1 MSMKKKVK
9 LRLKKNVVTL
19 LKIIGVL
26 CVVLTIG
33 WFIYLKQISIFTNL
47 NYSKEASK
55 KILFSGNKDY
65 VLSVG
70 ENKTLNAAFESGDY
84 NKKYLD
90 SYAKIAYQ
98 EHKNIIKNIN
108 SLLDKGYSNNDISI
122 ILAHGSDSEVAEFAK
137 RERVKYLEEFYEYP
151 YAKLKYYDRYLAYTD
166 ETGEDE
172 KTTVIH
178 VNLNMDKVI
187 YDDAILVEEFSY
199 DMLVNKFHS
208 LDDSFEPDDLV
219 KVPVEYTG
227 DEEYQA
233 NRTAV
238 NALVQMFEA
247 AKLDG
252 LKMIVSSA
260 YRSYDDQV
268 EIAEFYRKWYGDNY
282 VNNYVA
288 RPGFSEHQT
297 GLAFDVG
304 STSEKVFANSKEYA
318 WMKENAH
325 KYGFIMRFYKKG
337 ESITGYKSEPWHYR
351 YVGKEIA
358 TYIYEHNITYEEYY
372 VMFLD
377 E

>member
-1 MSMKKKVK
+1 MRKRK
-9 LRLKKNVVTL
+9 LKLKKNVVTI
-19 LKIIGVL
+19 LKGIAFLCAIILVGY
-26 CVVLTIG
+26 
-33 WFIYLKQISIFTNL
+33 FIYMKQIGTFTSL
-47 NYSKEASK
+47 NYSKDASK
-55 KILFSGNKDY
+55 KILFSGNKEY

-70 ENKTLNAAFESGDY
+70 ENATLNAAFESDNY
-84 NKKYLD
+84 KEEYLKN
-90 SYAKIAYQ
+90 YAKIAYQ
-98 EHKNIIKNIN
+98 KQENIIKNIN
-108 SLLDKGYSNNDISI
+108 TLLEKGYSNSDISI
-122 ILAHGSDSEVAEFAK
+122 ILAHGTDEDVTEFAK
-137 RERVKYLEEFYEYP
+137 RERIKYLEEFYEYP

-178 VNLNMDKVI
+178 VNLNMDKTV

-199 DMLVNKFHS
+199 EMLVNKFHA

-219 KVPVEYTG
+219 KVPDKYTDG
-227 DEEYQA
+227 EEYQA
-233 NRTAV
+233 NKTAV

-247 AKLDG
+247 AKIDG
-252 LKMIVSSA
+252 LEMVVNSA
-260 YRSYDDQV
+260 YRSYDEQV

-297 GLAFDVG
+297 GLAFDIG
-304 STSEKVFANSKEYA
+304 STSEKVFADSSEYK
-318 WMKENAH
+318 WMQENAY
-325 KYGFIMRFYKKG
+325 KYGFIMRFYKKA
-337 ESITGYKSEPWHYR
+337 ETITGYKSEPWHYR

-358 TYIYEHNITYEEYY
+358 TYIHEHNITYEEYY